1 MCTISFPVFPSKIDV
16 LFVSGNGIIV
26 WDNTSLSEKL
36 EDNDL
41 TIIFLPSYSPELNPT
56 ERFFQEMRKVNAN
69 RIFENIEEQEKLI
82 DEVLTD
88 WINNK
93 EKIKK
98 LCGFHWIIKD
108 WNKCLNV

>member
-1 MCTISFPVFPSKIDV
+1 MYKVSK
-16 LFVSGNGIIV
+16 SGEFYKDYHLVIV
-26 WDNTSLSEKL
+26 WDNASFHKSKKL

-41 TIIFLPSYSPELNPT
+41 TIIFLPPYSPELNPA
-56 ERFFQEMRKVNAN
+56 ERFFQEMRKVTAN

-82 DEVLTD
+82 DEALTD

-98 LCGFHWIIKD
+98 LCGFHWIIEG
-108 WNKCLNV
+108 WNKCLNM